1 MKTQIFS
8 RDRLQPALLD
18 RLIDER
24 PDLQALETSEQ
35 RVVSKIKL
43 RQSVL
48 RDLNWLLNATG
59 GLFDLEPSKNA
70 HALCSVL
77 NFGLPPLSG
86 LLVSKIEMTGLE
98 NWIRQAILDFEPR
111 IVPSTLVVRGVEAE
125 NPLAH
130 HNAVVFEITGQ
141 LWAQPYPLDVLFK
154 TSVDLETGSTR
165 VDDPGLLAVE

>member
-18 RLIDER
+18 RLMDDR
-24 PDLQALETSEQ
+24 PENQELEAPED
-35 RVVSKIKL
+35 RIISKARL

-59 GLFDLEPSKNA
+59 GLHELDPEANA
-70 HALCSVL
+70 HAIRSVA

-86 LLVSKIEMTGLE
+86 LLASKVELAGME
-98 NWIRQAILDFEPR
+98 QWIRQAIINFEPR
-111 IVPSTLVVRGVEAE
+111 IVPETLLVRGLEPE

-130 HNAVVFEITGQ
+130 HNQIAFEITGQ

-154 TSVDLETGSTR
+154 TSVDLESGETQ
-165 VDDPGLLAVE
+165 VEDSGALSA

>member
-18 RLIDER
+18 RLIDDR
-24 PDLQALETSEQ
+24 PTVQELEPPEL
-35 RVVSKIKL
+35 RVISKAKL

-59 GLFDLEPSKNA
+59 GLQGLDAEVNA
-70 HALCSVL
+70 HAWRSVV
-77 NFGLPPLSG
+77 NFGLPPISG
-86 LLVSKIEMTGLE
+86 LLASKVELAGME
-98 NWIRQAILDFEPR
+98 QWIRQAIIDFEPR
-111 IVPSTLVVRGVEAE
+111 IVPETLFVRGVEPE

-130 HNAVVFEITGQ
+130 HNQIVFEITGQ

-154 TSVDLETGSTR
+154 TSVDLETGETQ
-165 VDDPGLLAVE
+165 VDDPGLLAS